1 MMTSLDIFS
10 DVGLL
15 EIQRQHKYISIRLTP
30 GTGKADLTQS
40 QTMQKLLLAKES

>member
-15 EIQRQHKYISIRLTP
+15 QTQRQHKYISITLTP
-30 GTGKADLTQS
+30 GNQKADLNTS
-40 QTMQKLLLAKES
+40 ITMQTLQRMKES